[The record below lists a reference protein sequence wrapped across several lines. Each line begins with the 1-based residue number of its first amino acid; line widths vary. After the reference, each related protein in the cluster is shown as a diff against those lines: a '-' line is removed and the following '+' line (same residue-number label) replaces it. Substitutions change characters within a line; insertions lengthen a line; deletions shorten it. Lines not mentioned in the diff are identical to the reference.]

1 MGRVHLTSILRK
13 LVVENGSMEIGEMRS
28 IMQSIFDTFIYER
41 WSESNPKFP
50 LNLNPYLNPKF
61 PNPIPLP

>member
-41 WSESNPKFP
+41 WSES
-50 LNLNPYLNPKF
+50 
-61 PNPIPLP
+61 